1 MIKTNTLIAEVID
14 MINADAFA
22 DVSDIQEYYN
32 SRFDASLAPI
42 TGDTD
47 HDIELTGKIAIK
59 SMQLFRVLFAARVAL
74 VNSQDN
80 NVDQY
85 LTELA
90 NATGLKPDAV
100 DTSKTRGAI
109 IAFGSAPDI
118 MNGGRLF
125 NKYFNR

>member
-22 DVSDIQEYYN
+22 DVSDIQDYYN

-59 SMQLFRVLFAARVAL
+59 AMQLFRVLFAARVAL

-80 NVDQY
+80 N
-85 LTELA
+85 
-90 NATGLKPDAV
+90 TGLKPDAV

-109 IAFGSAPDI
+109 IAFGSTPDI